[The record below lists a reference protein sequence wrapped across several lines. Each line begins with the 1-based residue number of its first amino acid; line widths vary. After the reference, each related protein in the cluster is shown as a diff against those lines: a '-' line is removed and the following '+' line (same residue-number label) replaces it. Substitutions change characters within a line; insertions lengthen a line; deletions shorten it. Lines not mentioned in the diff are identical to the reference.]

1 MIDEDQWSVLL
12 RGGAVSQPDSLKKQ
26 LPNPDEMRLTELNW
40 NMVYFLD
47 LTIKAF
53 EGLMSDFVENLS
65 QWVEWSESENPYQ
78 TKMPGVWSEK
88 LN

>member
-12 RGGAVSQPDSLKKQ
+12 RGGAVSSPDSLKKQ

-53 EGLMSDFVENLS
+53 DGLMADFVENLS
-65 QWVEWSESENPYQ
+65 QWVEWSESENPY
-78 TKMPGVWSEK
+78 
-88 LN
+88 

>member
-12 RGGAVSQPDSLKKQ
+12 WGGAVSQPDSLKRQ
-26 LPNPDEMRLTELNW
+26 MPNPDEMRLTELNW

-53 EGLMSDFVENLS
+53 DGIMTDFVENLS
-65 QWVEWSESENPYQ
+65 QWIEWSESENPY
-78 TKMPGVWSEK
+78 
-88 LN
+88 